1 MQVAEKESPV
11 LGAFL
16 KMTESAKRRAW
27 MFAYLFILFLTG
39 FLSTWLIFRADTL
52 LRADL
57 LRRAWLM
64 SQAINVNRVYAL
76 TGSDNDQDKAQ
87 YIRLKKQ
94 LVEVM
99 QIHRDVE
106 NIYLLC
112 HHPSGA
118 YRFLLDSRPVDLT
131 KKTSP
136 ACSSVTSSSALQHVL
151 EDQRIYMDG
160 FVTRYMPGNV
170 SAFVPI
176 NDPKTGKLVAVLG
189 MDVSTR
195 HCCRRLVQACLPAIL
210 LSLLLV
216 EILLIGKRL
225 VHWRAAKG
233 NKAYSWMAFIEP
245 GLVFAIGGV
254 LTVFAVISIYE
265 RGREE
270 HAEKFSRLASKWTA
284 KITEKLITL
293 RDFEMEG
300 FAKFYECSGYVS
312 DSEFADYAEHLA
324 QDVVVE
330 SWAWIVA
337 VPAKDKARF
346 ERETVEMKGADFVI
360 WEPGEKDEHVK
371 ALDRK
376 MYYPVYQK
384 APLQGNELFI
394 GYDFGANPKCRSAL
408 ELAAQSRLP
417 VATDAVELFYHERRT
432 KGIYVFR
439 AVFEKSAEQKL
450 VGYVVALVRLEALLT
465 PIDQGTEALVN
476 ISMVHDNGSIE
487 AIAETQKNAIPA
499 DPRLSHVRPFFAFG
513 KTFSISAMATNRF
526 MDLFPIYAGWW
537 SAIVGLMLTLGVC
550 SLHVLLMHRR
560 KELQMLVEERTYSL
574 RKSEEHLA
582 ATLRSIDDGVI
593 ACDVYGRITS
603 LNGVAEMLTGWKSHD
618 ASGRYVK
625 EVVRIVD
632 SKTGCSVPNLVERVL
647 REGKGE
653 DGGED
658 IVLISR
664 SLYEYP
670 ISSSCTLVKDD
681 AGAVIGAVLVFRDET
696 VHKREEKMVRAN
708 ADRLEAM
715 LELGRMTGSSLKEI
729 TDFALEKSVTLT
741 HSKIGYL
748 AFVNDAED
756 ELTMHSWSKSAMDEC
771 TIVDKP
777 IVYKVAST
785 GLWGESVRQRKTIVT
800 NNYAAENSWKK
811 GVPVGH
817 VSLIR
822 HISVPIF
829 IDKKIVLLVGSANK
843 STDYTEDDVNQL
855 SLFMHGLWNILTR
868 KHTEDAL
875 KLAKEQA
882 ERAMRIKSEF
892 LANMSHEI
900 RTPINAVIGMSE
912 LLKRTELSEQ
922 QQIYLQ
928 RMNSSSRLLLQII
941 NDILDLSKMEAGRLK
956 LNLEQCFLNDL
967 LEPLK
972 AMFSVAVE
980 EKGIDLV
987 FNVAPNVPGILVADS
1002 LRVSQILTNL
1012 LSNAI
1017 KFTEKGYVE
1026 LNISLVRAP
1035 LSEQGRSRIRFE
1047 VRDTGIGLS
1056 QEHVKNLFHAFTQA
1070 DASTTRK
1077 YGGTGLGLVISNR
1090 LVDLMGGGIAVESTR
1105 GKGSTFYFELE
1116 LAAIDVGRSA
1126 SKEAGALRAITSNE
1140 QQGYPNFSK
1149 YTLLVVEDN
1158 VVNQEVIIGLLEI
1171 THVKIVVAE
1180 NGSLALQML
1189 AEQPFDLIL
1198 MDLQMPEMDG
1208 FEATKRIRDSGN
1220 DVPIVALS
1228 AAVMDSDRIKA
1239 ISVGAN
1245 EYLTKPIDFSELLAT
1260 LERLL
1265 NHELPKT
1272 ALAYEHQ
1279 DQSPAAIFE
1288 VLKGFDVKKGLEQ
1301 VNEMQELY
1309 RDVLI
1314 SFLDEL
1320 NTLFADL
1327 PVVLSRAITEETRRK
1342 VHTLKGLAATVGATR
1357 LSRMATVINSALK
1370 CNHAITEDLIEGL
1383 REALS
1388 EAQAELEAFV
1398 RRSETHH

>member
-1 MQVAEKESPV
+1 M

-39 FLSTWLIFRADTL
+39 FLSTWLVFRADAL

-76 TGSDNDQDKAQ
+76 TGSGNDQDKAQ

-106 NIYLLC
+106 KIYLLC

-118 YRFLLDSRPVDLT
+118 FRFLVDSRPVDLT
-131 KKTSP
+131 RKERADCTR
-136 ACSSVTSSSALQHVL
+136 VTSSSALHHVL
-151 EDQRIYMDG
+151 EDQRIYVDG
-160 FVTRYMPGNV
+160 FVTRYVPGKV

-176 NDPKTGKLVAVLG
+176 NDPKTGKMVAVLG

-195 HCCRRLVQACLPAIL
+195 HCSQRLVQACLPAIL
-210 LSLLLV
+210 LALILI

-225 VHWRAAKG
+225 AHWRSSKG
-233 NKAYSWMAFIEP
+233 SQAYPWMAFIEP
-245 GLVFAIGGV
+245 GLVFIIGGV

-265 RGREE
+265 RGKEE
-270 HAEKFSRLASKWTA
+270 HSEKFSRLASKWTA
-284 KITEKLITL
+284 KIAEKLVTL

-324 QDVVVE
+324 QDIVVD

-337 VPAKDKARF
+337 VPARDRARF
-346 ERETVEMKGADFVI
+346 ERETAEMKGSDFII
-360 WEPGEKDEHVK
+360 WEPGEKEEHLK
-371 ALDRK
+371 ALGRE
-376 MYYPVYQK
+376 MYYPVYQR
-384 APLQGNELFI
+384 APLLGNELSI
-394 GYDFGANPKCRSAL
+394 GYDFGANPECRRAL
-408 ELAAQSRLP
+408 ELAAQSKLP

-439 AVFEKSAEQKL
+439 AVFEKGVDQKV

-476 ISMVHDNGSIE
+476 ISMVHGNGSIQ
-487 AIAETQKNAIPA
+487 AIAETQKNAMPA

-526 MDLFPIYAGWW
+526 LDLFPIYAAWW

-550 SLHVLLMHRR
+550 SLHILLMHRR
-560 KELQMLVEERTYSL
+560 KELQLLVEERTYSL

-632 SKTGCSVPNLVERVL
+632 SKTGCPVPNLVERVL

-658 IVLISR
+658 TVLISR

-715 LELGRMTGSSLKEI
+715 LELGRMTGCSLKEI

-756 ELTMHSWSKSAMDEC
+756 ELTMHSWSKSAMEEC
-771 TIVDKP
+771 MIEVKP

-785 GLWGESVRQRKTIVT
+785 GLWGESIRQRRTIIT

-811 GVPVGH
+811 GFPAGH

-829 IDKKIVLLVGSANK
+829 IDKKIVLLVGSGNK
-843 STDYTEDDVNQL
+843 ATDYTEDDVSQL

-912 LLKRTELSEQ
+912 LMKRTELSEQ
-922 QQIYLQ
+922 QQKYLQ

-980 EKGIDLV
+980 EKGIDLF
-987 FNVAPNVPGILVADS
+987 FNVSANVPNMLVADT
-1002 LRVSQILTNL
+1002 LRLSQILTNL

-1017 KFTEKGYVE
+1017 KFTEKGRVE
-1026 LNISLVRAP
+1026 LNISLVRNP
-1035 LSEQGRSRIRFE
+1035 STEQALSRIRFE

-1090 LVDLMGGGIAVESTR
+1090 LVDLMGGNIAVDSTR
-1105 GKGSTFYFELE
+1105 GKGSSFYFELE
-1116 LAAIDVGRSA
+1116 LEALDAAHHA
-1126 SKEAGALRAITSNE
+1126 AKEGGALRAIPSIE
-1140 QQGYPNFSK
+1140 QQGYPNLSK

-1158 VVNQEVIIGLLEI
+1158 VVNQEVIIGLLEV
-1171 THVKIVVAE
+1171 THVTIVVAE
-1180 NGSLALQML
+1180 NGRVALKKMAGQ
-1189 AEQPFDLIL
+1189 AFDLIL

-1220 DVPIVALS
+1220 DIPIVALS

-1265 NHELPKT
+1265 NHGIHKEP
-1272 ALAYEHQ
+1272 LAHEHR

-1288 VLKGFDVKKGLEQ
+1288 VLKGFDVQKGLEQ
-1301 VNEMQELY
+1301 VNNMQDLY
-1309 RDVLI
+1309 RDVLS
-1314 SFLDEL
+1314 SFLEEL
-1320 NTLFADL
+1320 NNLFADL
-1327 PVVLSRAITEETRRK
+1327 PEALSQAITDETRRK

-1357 LSRMATVINSALK
+1357 LSRMATVINSSLK
-1370 CNHAITEDLIEGL
+1370 CNHVITAELIDGL
-1383 REALS
+1383 RETLS
-1388 EAQAELEAFV
+1388 EAKAELEAFV
-1398 RRSETHH
+1398 RRAQTQQ

>member
-1 MQVAEKESPV
+1 M

-16 KMTESAKRRAW
+16 KMTESTKRRAW
-27 MFAYLFILFLTG
+27 LFAYLFILFLTG

-57 LRRAWLM
+57 LKRAWLM

-76 TGSDNDQDKAQ
+76 TGSDNDQEKAQ

-112 HHPSGA
+112 PHPSGSF
-118 YRFLLDSRPVDLT
+118 RFLVDSSPVD
-131 KKTSP
+131 KTNVGSV
-136 ACSSVTSSSALQHVL
+136 ACAGAYSSSVLQHVL

-160 FVTRYMPGNV
+160 FVTRYMPGKV

-176 NDPKTGKLVAVLG
+176 NDPKTGKMVAVLG

-195 HCCRRLVQACLPAIL
+195 HCSRRLVQACLPAIL
-210 LSLLLV
+210 LSLILV
-216 EILLIGKRL
+216 EILLVGKRIA
-225 VHWRAAKG
+225 HWRASKG
-233 NKAYSWMAFIEP
+233 SKAYPWMAFIEP

-254 LTVFAVISIYE
+254 LTVFAVVSIYE

-284 KITEKLITL
+284 KIADKLVTL

-312 DSEFADYAEHLA
+312 DSEFADYAEHLS
-324 QDVVVE
+324 QDVAVD

-346 ERETVEMKGADFVI
+346 ERETAEMKGADFII

-371 ALDRK
+371 ALGRE
-376 MYYPVYQK
+376 MYYPVYQR
-384 APLQGNELFI
+384 APLPGNELNI
-394 GYDFGANPKCRSAL
+394 GYDFGANPECRSAL

-432 KGIYVFR
+432 KGIYVFH
-439 AVFEKSAEQKL
+439 AVFEKRAEQKL

-465 PIDQGTEALVN
+465 PNDQGTEALVN
-476 ISMVHDNGSIE
+476 ISMVHGDGSIE
-487 AIAETQKNAIPA
+487 TIAETQKNAMPA
-499 DPRLSHVRPFFAFG
+499 DPRLAHLRPFFAFG

-526 MDLFPIYAGWW
+526 LDLFPIYAGWW

-550 SLHVLLMHRR
+550 SLHILLMHLR

-603 LNGVAEMLTGWKSHD
+603 LNGVAEMLTGWKSAD

-632 SKTGCSVPNLVERVL
+632 SKTGCSVPNLVDRVL
-647 REGKGE
+647 KECKGG
-653 DGGED
+653 DRGED

-729 TDFALEKSVTLT
+729 TDFALEKSATLT

-756 ELTMHSWSKSAMDEC
+756 ELTMHSWSKSAMEAC

-785 GLWGESVRQRKTIVT
+785 GLWGESVRQRRPIIT

-811 GVPVGH
+811 GVPAGH

-829 IDKKIVLLVGSANK
+829 IDKKIVLLVGSGNK
-843 STDYTEDDVNQL
+843 ATDYTEDDVSQL

-922 QQIYLQ
+922 QQKYLQ

-956 LNLEQCFLNDL
+956 LNLEQCFLDDL

-980 EKGIDLV
+980 EKGIDLF
-987 FNVAPNVPGILVADS
+987 FNVSPNVPAILVADT
-1002 LRVSQILTNL
+1002 LRLSQILTNL

-1017 KFTEKGYVE
+1017 KFTEKGNVE
-1026 LNISLVRAP
+1026 LSISLVRNP
-1035 LSEQGRSRIRFE
+1035 SPQETRRRMRFE

-1056 QEHVKNLFHAFTQA
+1056 QEHVKNLFHAFMQA

-1090 LVDLMGGGIAVESTR
+1090 LVDLMGGRIAVESTR

-1116 LAAIDVGRSA
+1116 LEA
-1126 SKEAGALRAITSNE
+1126 KEAGSTVSKEEGVPRVTPANA
-1140 QQGYPNFSK
+1140 QQGYPDFSK

-1158 VVNQEVIIGLLEI
+1158 AVNQKVVIGLLEV
-1171 THVKIVVAE
+1171 TRVKIVVAE
-1180 NGSLALQML
+1180 NGRVALQKI
-1189 AEQPFDLIL
+1189 AEQVFDLIL

-1220 DVPIVALS
+1220 DIPIVALS

-1265 NHELPKT
+1265 NHGIPK
-1272 ALAYEHQ
+1272 APLAYEHQ

-1301 VNEMQELY
+1301 VNDMQELY
-1309 RDVLI
+1309 RDVLV

-1320 NTLFADL
+1320 NNLFADL
-1327 PVVLSRAITEETRRK
+1327 PAVLAQTITDETRRK

-1357 LSRMATVINSALK
+1357 LSRMARVINSALK
-1370 CNHAITEDLIEGL
+1370 CNHVITEELIEGL

-1388 EAQAELEAFV
+1388 EAKAELQAFV
-1398 RRSETHH
+1398 RRAQTRH